1 MSDET
6 TDAAKQLAS
15 VRGLA
20 VGEELPTFVRATG
33 FANWNRFAA
42 VNNEFVPIHMDDE
55 AGGEAGFPSAIG
67 MGNLQWAFLHN
78 VMRDWAGDEGR
89 IERLGCQFRSPN
101 VKGQTITAHGRI
113 VAISRNGNRVVVDLA
128 VWTENQD
135 GERLAPGTATL
146 SVPAENAGR

>member
-1 MSDET
+1 MSDDT
-6 TDAAKQLAS
+6 TDVTEQPAT
-15 VRGLA
+15 VRGLS
-20 VGEELPTFVRATG
+20 VGDEIPTFTRATG

-78 VMRDWAGDEGR
+78 LMRDWAGDEGR

-113 VAISRNGNRVVVDLA
+113 EAIRTSGSRIVVDLA
-128 VWTENQD
+128 VWTQNQN

-146 SVPAENAGR
+146 SVPAESERR